1 MVLFNAIAFVRR
13 KDYRMTTYQRTP
25 IASSFNAE
33 EYVVKAMPPILG
45 SYDMTTTFIVV
56 LFFITNVPNVM
67 LAGPATF
74 SLWIAGG
81 IFFFLPCLVTTAQL
95 ATMFPGEGS
104 LYLWANKVLG
114 PRWSFFVGICAWIPA
129 PLLIIST
136 GDLVITYLQG
146 LNPTWLTQ
154 PWQQGVALIVVLML
168 SAVVAIQRYRT
179 VQNIVNITAWLIGLA
194 VAIVG
199 IAGLVWLAK
208 GHSSATSF
216 SHLSDWNLNYDIANG
231 NLFLFGTIILAY
243 LGVNIPLNM
252 AGEIMDPKTT
262 VIKRHLLWG
271 PLLVLIGYF
280 VVTFSSLVVEG
291 QNGAFNLFGIVGLVD
306 AVLGKGVGDIVAM
319 CVMTTF
325 FVATVVYNYAYARF
339 IFIGGVDRRLPTS
352 MGMLNKHRIPAP
364 AIWFQTIFACVIILL
379 VFVLAPFLIRVG
391 APAVLAAQIY
401 NIFVAC
407 GTLLWAFSTL
417 FLFIITLALLNQ
429 LSKREAKVVLH
440 ASLIFPRSL
449 LRISCIFGLLAGSL
463 GIVLSIAYSWI
474 PQQIANGQWE
484 LFVGGITLTVIFIV
498 GIISL
503 VARSEAD
510 WQGLV
515 GDIDE

>member
-1 MVLFNAIAFVRR
+1 
-13 KDYRMTTYQRTP
+13 
-25 IASSFNAE
+25 
-33 EYVVKAMPPILG
+33 
-45 SYDMTTTFIVV
+45 MTTTFIVV

-81 IFFFLPCLVTTAQL
+81 IFFFLPCIVATMQL
-95 ATMFPGEGS
+95 GTMFPGEGS

-114 PRWSFFVGICAWIPA
+114 SRWSSFVGICAWIPA

-136 GDLVITYLQG
+136 GDLVITYLQN
-146 LNPTWLTQ
+146 LNPNWLTE
-154 PWQQGVALIVVLML
+154 PWQQGVALIVVLLL
-168 SAVVAIQRYRT
+168 SGVLAIQRYRT
-179 VQNIVNITAWLIGLA
+179 VQNIVNITAWLIGIA
-194 VAIVG
+194 IAIVG
-199 IAGLVWLAK
+199 IAGFVWLFK
-208 GHSSATSF
+208 GHPSATNF

-252 AGEIMDPKTT
+252 AGEIMDPKTK
-262 VIKRHLLWG
+262 VIKHHLLWG
-271 PLLVLIGYF
+271 PLLVVIGYF
-280 VVTFSSLVVEG
+280 VVTFSALVVEG

-306 AVLGKGVGDIVAM
+306 VVLGKGVGNIVAI

-339 IFIGGVDRRLPTS
+339 IFVGGVDRRLPIAA
-352 MGMLNKHRIPAP
+352 GLLNRNRVPAQ
-364 AIWFQTIFACVIILL
+364 AIWFQTIFACIIILL
-379 VFVLAPFLIRVG
+379 VFILAPFVIKIG
-391 APAVLAAQIY
+391 TPAILAAQIY

-417 FLFIITLALLNQ
+417 FLFIIVLTLLH
-429 LSKREAKVVLH
+429 RESSFRLRP
-440 ASLIFPRSL
+440 SLIFPPSL
-449 LRISCIFGLLAGSL
+449 LRISCLFGLVAGSL
-463 GIVLSIAYSWI
+463 GIILAGAYSWI
-474 PQQIANGQWE
+474 PQQIPNGQWE
-484 LFVGGITLTVIFIV
+484 LFVGGITLTIIFFVGVISV
-498 GIISL
+498 

-515 GDIDE
+515 GEVNE